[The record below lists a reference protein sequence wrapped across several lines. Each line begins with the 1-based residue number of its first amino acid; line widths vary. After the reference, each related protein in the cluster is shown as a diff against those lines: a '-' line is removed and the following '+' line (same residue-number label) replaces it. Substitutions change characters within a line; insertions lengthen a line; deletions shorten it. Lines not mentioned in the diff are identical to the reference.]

1 MSLQELLMATS
12 ILVGLAIV
20 RFGLPLT
27 ITWLLGKVLG
37 QLQPRLNPQ

>member
-20 RFGLPLT
+20 RFGIPLT